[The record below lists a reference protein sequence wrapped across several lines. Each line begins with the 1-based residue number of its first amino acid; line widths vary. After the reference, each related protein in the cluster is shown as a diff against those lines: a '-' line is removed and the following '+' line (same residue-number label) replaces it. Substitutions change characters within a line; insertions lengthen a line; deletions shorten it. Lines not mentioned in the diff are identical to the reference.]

1 MMTVSGQTNGWMD
14 KIQEII
20 KSIKLDSENIRIQLF
35 FNDLLEFST
44 QVKALKPLGRGRAML
59 HQKAELKILTWSLF
73 LQAVQKHYDS
83 SPRPGLEDMIE
94 SIMEPINNYHSSSS
108 PLLLSIVGF
117 FFLAPEWMN
126 EWMKHE
132 KKMIPTMEFI
142 DFWDFA
148 KWVIYNTGCLSSK
161 GALNGMHV
169 QECKSKSWLLQIT
182 KMWGFACRQ
191 GRAWR
196 DLSHGW
202 DPRIVSKLH
211 CRCTHKLCWAKLSS
225 VNYAVGGD

>member
-83 SPRPGLEDMIE
+83 SPWPGLEDMIE

-117 FFLAPEWMN
+117 F
-126 EWMKHE
+126 
-132 KKMIPTMEFI
+132 
-142 DFWDFA
+142 
-148 KWVIYNTGCLSSK
+148 S
-161 GALNGMHV
+161 
-169 QECKSKSWLLQIT
+169 
-182 KMWGFACRQ
+182 
-191 GRAWR
+191 
-196 DLSHGW
+196 
-202 DPRIVSKLH
+202 
-211 CRCTHKLCWAKLSS
+211 
-225 VNYAVGGD
+225 